1 MSSKFIRDIA
11 RSQFFFSG
19 EDDDVWNFILKLKNF
34 MRKFKMQEEEDFDLI
49 LSVTYKRCV
58 KSLCMHFTSLK
69 GENI

>member
-58 KSLCMHFTSLK
+58 KCFCMRFTSLK